1 MTDIRFSSFLLI
13 SVLFDPLPD
22 YLPQEQITNMNDAK
36 EEVELAI
43 EDEARLKVGE
53 VFMVMSQDD
62 VVAAI
67 EANIAALEKKQADV
81 TTKLET
87 INSNLAL
94 YKRELYT
101 KFGTDNINLE
111 D

>member
-1 MTDIRFSSFLLI
+1 MTNL
-13 SVLFDPLPD
+13 
-22 YLPQEQITNMNDAK
+22 TDAK

-67 EANIAALEKKQADV
+67 EAQIDALEKKQSDTASQLDS
-81 TTKLET
+81 
-87 INSNLAL
+87 INANLAL